1 MMDNTLIQAL
11 IWAAAGGA
19 MVFFLK
25 RRRARKAQQ

>member
-1 MMDNTLIQAL
+1 MNNTLIQVL
-11 IWAAAGGA
+11 VWAAAGGA